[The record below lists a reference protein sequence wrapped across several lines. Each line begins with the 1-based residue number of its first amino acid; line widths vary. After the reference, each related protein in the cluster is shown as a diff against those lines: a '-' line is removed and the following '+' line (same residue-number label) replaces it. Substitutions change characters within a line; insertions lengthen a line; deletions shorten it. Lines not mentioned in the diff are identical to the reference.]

1 MIKCSINKSGNNADI
16 TIEGTPNE
24 LMTEGAIIVKN
35 LYIEFMDAFGE
46 ELANEI
52 LENFMC
58 FARDSEDDGIEISNA
73 SSGN

>member
-24 LMTEGAIIVKN
+24 LMTEGAFIVKN

-52 LENFMC
+52 LENIIC
-58 FARDSEDDGIEISNA
+58 YARDP
-73 SSGN
+73 

>member
-24 LMTEGAIIVKN
+24 LMTEGAFIVKN

-58 FARDSEDDGIEISNA
+58 FARDPEDDGIEISNA

>member
-1 MIKCSINKSGNNADI
+1 
-16 TIEGTPNE
+16 
-24 LMTEGAIIVKN
+24 MTEGAFIVKN

-58 FARDSEDDGIEISNA
+58 FARDPEDDGIEISNA